1 MNLIDLFV
9 YTLTEYKRFSE
20 KINYNSI
27 LDNYDEEDYIN
38 INVKLVLL
46 RKYGSKN
53 DNVYIPKVINKAIA
67 EYPEKQESLEEILN
81 EYENIEKQQLEL
93 ILEDGTKL
101 NLYQA
106 IEDVMYGVYLHA
118 DESRINRLKLT
129 DENLRFACVRKYVK
143 ELEKILYR
151 LYDILKDSKK
161 IEQEKVQKQ
170 KASVIYLG
178 DNKNNTQAIEK
189 TEYWSNLYGRD
200 GSKEDVE
207 KLLKDYQIEEYEIQ
221 LKCLI
226 FLEVLE
232 SDDIKEEI
240 LDKLI
245 FPATKK
251 DWGDYSEASKFYKS
265 IKNPGISTM
274 IRYNDEH
281 TMAYVRIFPQVDEVF
296 VIDTPHIIND
306 IYEICLVKEN
316 KDAEWKIYSLG
327 GHLDSYLK

>member
-1 MNLIDLFV
+1 MNAIDLFI
-9 YTLTEYKRFSE
+9 YTLTEYRRFSE
-20 KINYNSI
+20 KVNYNSI
-27 LDNYDEEDYIN
+27 FDDYDEDDYIN
-38 INVKLVLL
+38 INIKLMLL

-53 DNVYIPKVINKAIA
+53 DNVYIPKIIDNAIT
-67 EYPEKQESLEEILN
+67 EYPEKREAFEEILK

-106 IEDVMYGVYLHA
+106 IEDVMYGIYLHA

-129 DENLRFACVRKYVK
+129 DENLRFICVRKYVE

-151 LYDILKDSKK
+151 LYEILNNKTEKEKLKK
-161 IEQEKVQKQ
+161 L

-178 DNKNNTQAIEK
+178 NNKKNTQAIEK

-200 GSKEDVE
+200 GSE
-207 KLLKDYQIEEYEIQ
+207 KDIEKILKNYKTEEYEIQ

-226 FLEVLE
+226 FLEVLK

-245 FPATKK
+245 FPSTKK
-251 DWGDYSEASKFYKS
+251 DWGDYKKASEFYKS

-274 IRYNDEH
+274 IRYNEEH

-296 VIDTPHIIND
+296 IIDTPHIINN

-316 KDAEWKIYSLG
+316 KKTEWKIYSLSG
-327 GHLDSYLK
+327 